1 MQSLMFLLVFIL
13 LFILLPKQSRFKYD
27 FYEGKPW
34 AYNDLVAPF
43 DFPIEKSEAEI
54 QAEEKEIIVSTM
66 PYFYIDRTVKDS
78 VFSRFSTDLEKNVEE
93 KNYSESQQKQLQE
106 LGEKYGKIILDS
118 IYAKGI
124 LLLNDYPK
132 EMQKEDAL
140 IQLMDDKR
148 MEVRSI
154 YDFYNLENL
163 SDIVNNYLVELPHYL
178 DKEKIGIVLLRVIE
192 PNIIFDKDK
201 TLAEQKSRLASI
213 SKLKG
218 MVQKNEII
226 VSKGEI
232 IDAEN
237 LQVLRSL
244 KKEFEEGKDS
254 NIFGYGLQV
263 GQALI
268 LLITLLFFALYLFFF
283 HNKQFS
289 SVKSCFIILLW
300 QLALLGLCVALL
312 KFETVFS
319 FLIPFSLMAIVIRS
333 FYNERLAFISVFFT
347 VLLAGIIIPNYLDF
361 FLLHL
366 LASIVALLSLRRMDR
381 RSQFFISSVLVFVTY
396 ALLYLAVLLIQK
408 EQIGDN
414 YYFALMIFGGNAILT
429 MLAIPF
435 IYLFERSLG
444 LITDISL
451 LEMSNANNP
460 LLKEFAAKAPGS
472 FQHSMQIATIAEDVV
487 YRIGGNSLLV
497 RTAALYHDIGKM
509 HAPHYFTENQNFGM
523 NPHDALSYEESAK
536 IIIAHVN
543 KGVEIA
549 EKQKLPHPIIDFI
562 KTHHGSKKAEYFYI
576 MAKKDAKKEEDVDAA
591 LFTYPGPIPASK
603 EMAVLM
609 MVDAVEAASR
619 SLESA
624 DKEHISVLVD
634 SIIDGQ
640 MHAGQFNNADITLK
654 EISKAKRI
662 IKQKLMNLY
671 HVRIAYPKDE

>member
-1 MQSLMFLLVFIL
+1 MQSMMFLVVFIL

-27 FYEGKPW
+27 FYESKPW

-54 QAEEKEIIVSTM
+54 QAEETEILRSTM
-66 PYFYIDRTVKDS
+66 PYFYVDKTTEDS
-78 VFSRFSTDLEKNVEE
+78 VFSRFAVELETQLGE
-93 KNYSESQQKQLQE
+93 KNYSEAQEKQILAQ
-106 LGEKYGKIILDS
+106 GEKFAKIILDS
-118 IYAKGI
+118 IYTRGI
-124 LLLNDYPK
+124 LLLKDYPK
-132 EMQKEDAL
+132 EMQKEEAL
-140 IQLMDDKR
+140 IQLLGDNSLEIKR
-148 MEVRSI
+148 MQ
-154 YDFYNLENL
+154 DFYTLEKL
-163 SDIVNNYLVELPHYL
+163 SEEISQYLQNIPYYI
-178 DKEKIGIVLLRVIE
+178 DKEEIELLLLRVIE
-192 PNIIFDKDK
+192 PNIIFDKKK
-201 TLAEQKSRLASI
+201 TIAEQKSRLESI
-213 SKLKG
+213 SSFKG

-232 IDAEN
+232 IDAEK

-244 KKEFEEGKDS
+244 KKEFEEGKDN

-283 HNKQFS
+283 HKKQFV

-300 QLALLGLCVALL
+300 HVAMLGLCIALL
-312 KFETVFS
+312 NFETVFS
-319 FLIPFSLMAIVIRS
+319 FLIPFGLMAIVIRS

-366 LASIVALLSLRRMDR
+366 LATIVALLSLRRMDK
-381 RSQFFISSVLVFVTY
+381 RSQFFISSVYVFVTY

-408 EQIGDN
+408 EQVGDN

-451 LEMSNANNP
+451 LELSNANNP
-460 LLKEFAAKAPGS
+460 LLKEYAAKAPGS
-472 FQHSMQIATIAEDVV
+472 FQHSMQLASIAEEAV

-509 HAPHYFTENQNFGM
+509 HTPHYFTENQNFGL
-523 NPHDALSYEESAK
+523 NPHDELSYEESAK
-536 IIIAHVN
+536 IIIDHVN
-543 KGVEIA
+543 KGIEIA
-549 EKQKLPHPIIDFI
+549 HKHKLPNPIIDFI
-562 KTHHGSKKAEYFYI
+562 KTHHGTKKAEYFYI
-576 MAKKDAKKEEDVDAA
+576 MAKKEAKKEEDVDASLYA
-591 LFTYPGPIPASK
+591 YPGPIPSSK

-619 SLESA
+619 SLEAS
-624 DKEHISVLVD
+624 DKEHISALVEN
-634 SIIDGQ
+634 IIDAQ

-654 EISKAKRI
+654 EISKVKRI
-662 IKQKLMNLY
+662 IKQKLINLY
-671 HVRIAYPKDE
+671 HVRIAYPKEK